1 MTNPLLTKGFRA
13 LVAIA
18 GYLVLK
24 HGTGGVTLA
33 TAPTDA
39 LVGAAGSMGAPQGG
53 MVDIDMTGWSEVRLG
68 GDVSAGDPLTVNGAS
83 KAVKAVPT
91 ASTVVRTI
99 GFAMSDGAADDIISY
114 QIAPGILTKPS
125 A

>member
-18 GYLVLK
+18 GYLILK
-24 HGTGGVTLA
+24 PGAGGVTLA

-39 LVGAAGSMGAPQGG
+39 LIGAAGSMGAPQGG

-68 GDVSAGDPLTVNGAS
+68 GDVSTGDPLTVNAAS

-91 ASTVVRTI
+91 ASTVVRII
-99 GFAMSDGAADDIISY
+99 GYAMSDGAADDVISY